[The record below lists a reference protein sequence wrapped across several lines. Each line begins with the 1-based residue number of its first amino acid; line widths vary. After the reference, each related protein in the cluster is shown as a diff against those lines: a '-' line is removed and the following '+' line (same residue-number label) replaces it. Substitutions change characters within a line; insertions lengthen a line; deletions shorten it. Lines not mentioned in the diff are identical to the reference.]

1 MLWKMCIA
9 RFMISVFHICM
20 SLWLFCHSGLK
31 PSYIGGVRHLWERGE
46 EPWVSSEA
54 AASGHG
60 SEEPWASSEAA
71 ASGHAWI
78 TGVKNPGPHLRQLP
92 QAMAMQKFGQAKT
105 YCWTMYAAVITSSSS
120 FHACVLH
127 FVLDMASLWYEW
139 VWVQCPKCKVWIETL
154 APLNPDDV
162 VQETRYCGKCT
173 IWWYD
178 MHNRV
183 WWPATRAYIVMLAR
197 CSVQDNPNAVL

>member
-1 MLWKMCIA
+1 
-9 RFMISVFHICM
+9 
-20 SLWLFCHSGLK
+20 
-31 PSYIGGVRHLWERGE
+31 
-46 EPWVSSEA
+46 
-54 AASGHG
+54 
-60 SEEPWASSEAA
+60 
-71 ASGHAWI
+71 
-78 TGVKNPGPHLRQLP
+78 
-92 QAMAMQKFGQAKT
+92 
-105 YCWTMYAAVITSSSS
+105 MYAAVITSSSS